1 MKSIGLCLTVALS
14 LAAGAAWAVDQDTVR
29 SAPVSP
35 YLEEGRRAIEKKDFS
50 LALTHLARAA
60 EETPKDAD
68 VHNLLG
74 YAYRHLRQY
83 DKAFEHYRIALKL
96 DPNHRGAHEYL
107 GELYLE
113 TGQIAAAE
121 KQLQALRRACP
132 WFGRCPEYDELKEA
146 IEKHKAKRGS

>member
-1 MKSIGLCLTVALS
+1 MKSIMLALALALS
-14 LAAGAAWAVDQDTVR
+14 LAGGGAWAIDQETVR
-29 SAPVSP
+29 SEPASP
-35 YLEEGRRAIEKKDFS
+35 DLEEGRRAIEKKDFS
-50 LALTHLARAA
+50 LALKHLTRAA
-60 EETPKDAD
+60 EEMPKDAD

-113 TGQIAAAE
+113 TGHLANAE

-132 WFGRCPEYDELKEA
+132 WFGRCPEYEELKEA
-146 IEKHKAKRGS
+146 IERHKAKKGS